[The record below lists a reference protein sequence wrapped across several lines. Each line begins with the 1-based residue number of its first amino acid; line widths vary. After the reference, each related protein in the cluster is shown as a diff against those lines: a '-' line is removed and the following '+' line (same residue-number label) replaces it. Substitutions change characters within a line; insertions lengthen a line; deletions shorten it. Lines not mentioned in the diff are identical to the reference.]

1 LTETK
6 DSQEEEDDTFEE
18 DSGNSLLVADRSGTL
33 YISSSPSMDD
43 RNTHVETDLT
53 VCEISIDTETRS
65 ETEGEIGKE
74 THRESSDK
82 SDTRSSDDVISP

>member
-33 YISSSPSMDD
+33 FISSNPLMDD

-65 ETEGEIGKE
+65 ETEG
-74 THRESSDK
+74 
-82 SDTRSSDDVISP
+82 